1 MSWIPTQDRIH
12 IPKTQQQLYTLV
24 TGKHN
29 TRISRRRFTRRLVT
43 PKSGPKS
50 YLDYSESARRRRAD
64 PAGRPS
70 ARDRRRAKGDSLAHG
85 PAASSGDGRWE
96 QEPARRAARRRD
108 RGEGGSSAGR
118 SLASTESLQGTGR
131 KILINRAGFAGGRKE
146 KGRQDPD
153 RGAVVVVAAE
163 AAGRPRIG
171 SGRTRGR
178 IATGV
183 AFALAGW
190 GGLIS

>member
-1 MSWIPTQDRIH
+1 VSWIPTQDRIH
-12 IPKTQQQLYTLV
+12 IPKTQQQLYTLA

-29 TRISRRRFTRRLVT
+29 TRISRNRFTRRPAT
-43 PKSGPKS
+43 PKSRPRS

-70 ARDRRRAKGDSLAHG
+70 ARDRRRAKGYSLAYG

-96 QEPARRAARRRD
+96 QEPARRAARQRD

-131 KILINRAGFAGGRKE
+131 KILINRAGFAGGER
-146 KGRQDPD
+146 R
-153 RGAVVVVAAE
+153 
-163 AAGRPRIG
+163 
-171 SGRTRGR
+171 RGR
-178 IATGV
+178 KTPIEEPWRRLGGRG
-183 AFALAGW
+183 LDPAGPVEE
-190 GGLIS
+190 